1 MSVNDLQQSLKR
13 HVAPSAGSGPR
24 RLRFLKNNSAMML
37 FWAFLC
43 AVLIAFHVSE
53 QHANETPELTTLL
66 PALIALTAAWL
77 WSARAWHRYQKNEV
91 RESYRMATEC
101 SIDGISILMAINDKQ
116 GNTVD
121 FLISDCN
128 SRGALFYGVDAT
140 TLIGMHL
147 SELIS
152 ATHFTEVMATM
163 RTALKLGY
171 VEDELRG
178 HREHPHEPE
187 WMHRKLVRT
196 GTGIAMTLRD
206 ISERKIHEREL
217 WRMANED
224 SLTELPN
231 RNWLTGFLP
240 DAIKQARQTD
250 RMVAVLFIDLDDFK
264 DVNDTLGHSAGD
276 ELLRMA
282 AQRLKS
288 FLRPGDHVARLGGDE
303 FTDILSA
310 IADRHASAL
319 VAQRI
324 IDAFTTPFELGH
336 GTDTVGISIGIS
348 LFPYDGDAAGD
359 LLKNADIAMY
369 CAKTAGKNRYQFYE
383 PRMSEALK
391 ARVDIERALHCAI
404 ERNEFVLFYQPR
416 INADNGQL
424 VGLEALVRWQHPE
437 RGMVPPLEFIA
448 IAEETGMILAL
459 GELVIEEV
467 CSQLARW
474 REAGLAVVPVSV
486 NVSPRQFD
494 KGNTKALFATHML
507 RHRIDAGLVEI
518 EITESL
524 MMGEEEELSH
534 ELRTIRALGIKLLV
548 DDFGTGYSSLSQL
561 QRLAMDVLK
570 VDRAFTSELGKTTEG
585 EVFFRAIVSMAHALG
600 MTVVAEGVETVEQ
613 LRILQSL
620 NCDEI
625 QGYLI
630 SRPVPASDIPTM
642 LQQRYLQCHSGQIVF
657 PAPVKTDIALWPAT
671 P

>member
-1 MSVNDLQQSLKR
+1 MSANDLQKSLKR
-13 HVAPSAGSGPR
+13 HVSPTTGPGPR
-24 RLRFLKNNSAMML
+24 RLRFLKKNSAMVL
-37 FWAFLC
+37 FWTLFC
-43 AVLIAFHVSE
+43 ALLIAFHLNE
-53 QHANETPELTTLL
+53 QPVDSPPDHITLL
-66 PALIALTAAWL
+66 PVFVALTAAWL
-77 WSARAWHRYQKNEV
+77 WSARAWQRYKKNEV

-101 SIDGISILMAINDKQ
+101 SIDGISILMAVNDRQ
-116 GNTVD
+116 GNTID

-128 SRGALFYGVDAT
+128 NRGALFHGVDAA
-140 TLIGMHL
+140 TLIGMYL
-147 SELIS
+147 SELTS
-152 ATHFTEVMATM
+152 AAYFPETMATM
-163 RTALKLGY
+163 RTALTTGY
-171 VEDELRG
+171 VEDELQGR
-178 HREHPHEPE
+178 HTHPHEPE

-206 ISERKIHEREL
+206 ISERKTHEREL

-240 DAIKQARQTD
+240 EAIKQARQAE
-250 RMVAVLFIDLDDFK
+250 RMIAVLFIDLDDFK

-288 FLRPGDHVARLGGDE
+288 LLRPGDHVARLGGDE
-303 FTDILSA
+303 FTVVLSA
-310 IADRHASAL
+310 IADRTASAL

-324 IDAFTTPFELGH
+324 INAFTTPFELGH

-348 LFPYDGDAAGD
+348 LFPDDGDVAGD

-369 CAKTAGKNRYQFYE
+369 CAKTAGKNRSQFYA

-416 INADNGQL
+416 INATNGQL
-424 VGLEALVRWQHPE
+424 LGLEALVRWQHPE

-459 GELVIEEV
+459 GELVIEQV
-467 CSQLARW
+467 CRQIAHW
-474 REAGLAVVPVSV
+474 RDADLPVVPVSV
-486 NVSPRQFD
+486 NVSPRQFE
-494 KGNTKALFATHML
+494 KGNTKILFATHML

-524 MMGEEEELSH
+524 MMGEAEELAH

-613 LRILQSL
+613 LRILQAL

-630 SRPVPASDIPTM
+630 SRPIAAGEIPAM
-642 LQQRYLQCHSGQIVF
+642 LQQRYLQCHSGQVVF
-657 PAPVKTDIALWPAT
+657 PDQSKTDIAL
-671 P
+671 

>member
-1 MSVNDLQQSLKR
+1 MKR
-13 HVAPSAGSGPR
+13 HAPPTTGSVPR
-24 RLRFLKNNSAMML
+24 SLRFLKNNSAMLL
-37 FWAFLC
+37 FWAFIC
-43 AVLIAFHVSE
+43 ITLIAFHVSE
-53 QHANETPELTTLL
+53 HQTEEKHDTNTLL
-66 PALIALTAAWL
+66 PVLAALSATWL
-77 WSARAWHRYQKNEV
+77 WSIRAWYRYKKNEV
-91 RESYRMATEC
+91 LDSYRMATES
-101 SIDGISILMAINDKQ
+101 SIDGISILMAISDKQ
-116 GNTVD
+116 GNIVD
-121 FLISDCN
+121 FIISDCN
-128 SRGALFYGVDAT
+128 SRGALFYGVDAA

-147 SELIS
+147 SDLTSEQ
-152 ATHFTEVMATM
+152 HFPETMAAM
-163 RTALKLGY
+163 RKALKLGY
-171 VEDELRG
+171 VEDELQGRSG
-178 HREHPHEPE
+178 HPQEPE
-187 WMHRKLVRT
+187 WMHRKLLRT
-196 GTGIAMTLRD
+196 GTGIAMTLHD
-206 ISERKIHEREL
+206 ISERKTHEREL

-231 RNWLTGFLP
+231 RHWLTSFLP
-240 DAIKQARQTD
+240 EAIKQARQAN

-288 FLRPGDHVARLGGDE
+288 VLRPGDHVARLGGDE
-303 FTDILSA
+303 FTVILSTV
-310 IADRHASAL
+310 ADRPTSAM

-324 IDAFTTPFELGH
+324 IDTFTTPFELGH
-336 GTDTVGISIGIS
+336 GIDTVGISIGIS
-348 LFPYDGDAAGD
+348 LFPHDGDGAGD

-369 CAKTAGKNRYQFYE
+369 CAKTAGKNRCQFYE
-383 PRMSEALK
+383 SRMSEALK
-391 ARVDIERALHCAI
+391 ARVDIERALHFAI
-404 ERNEFVLFYQPR
+404 ERNEFVVYYQPR
-416 INADNGQL
+416 INATNGQL
-424 VGLEALVRWQHPE
+424 AGLEALVRWQHPV

-448 IAEETGMILAL
+448 IAEETGMIMAV
-459 GELVIEEV
+459 GELVIEQV
-467 CSQLARW
+467 CKQIANW
-474 REAGLAVVPVSV
+474 RDAGFPVVPVSI

-494 KGNTKALFATHML
+494 KGNTKILFETCML

-524 MMGEEEELSH
+524 MMGEQEELSH

-613 LRILQSL
+613 LHILQAL

-630 SRPVPASDIPTM
+630 SRPVPASDVPDM
-642 LQQRYLQCHSGQIVF
+642 LQQRYLQCHSKEIIF
-657 PAPVKTDIALWPAT
+657 PAPAKTDIAL
-671 P
+671 